1 MSGIT
6 THVLDTSIG
15 KPAAEVPIRLEIR
28 AENGSW
34 EPLGHGAT
42 DADGRLKD
50 LIEDEARL
58 SIGTY
63 RISFDT
69 YAYFT
74 KRGVEH
80 FYPEV
85 SIVFVVRDPA
95 AHFHVPLLLSPFG
108 FSSYRGS

>member
-1 MSGIT
+1 MSAIT
-6 THVLDTSIG
+6 THVLDTSLG
-15 KPAAEVPIRLEIR
+15 KPAADVPVKLELR
-28 AENGSW
+28 SEDGSW
-34 EPLGHGAT
+34 ELRGQGVT

-50 LIEDEARL
+50 LLKDVPL

-69 YAYFT
+69 YTYFN
-74 KRGVEH
+74 RQNREH

-85 SIVFVVRDPA
+85 SIVFVVRDHA
-95 AHFHVPLLLSPFG
+95 SHFHVPLLLSPFG

>member
-1 MSGIT
+1 MSAIT

-15 KPAAEVPIRLEIR
+15 KPASGVPIKLELR
-28 AENGSW
+28 NEDGSW
-34 EPLGHGAT
+34 EPRGHGVT
-42 DADGRLKD
+42 DADGRLRDLLKD
-50 LIEDEARL
+50 APL

-74 KRGVEH
+74 AQKVEH

-85 SIVFVVRDPA
+85 SIVFVVRDA
-95 AHFHVPLLLSPFG
+95 ASHFHVPLLLSPFG

>member
-1 MSGIT
+1 MGIT

-28 AENGSW
+28 GDDGSW
-34 EPLGHGAT
+34 EPRGHGVT

-50 LIEDEARL
+50 LLKDSAL

-74 KRGVEH
+74 KRAVEH

-85 SIVFVVRDPA
+85 SIVFVVRDA
-95 AHFHVPLLLSPFG
+95 NAHFHVPLLLSPFG
-108 FSSYRGS
+108 ISSYRGS